1 MFSTLTNVFVFLESK
16 HGVKTAIVVADF
28 ADGAACYDDIRRSLE
43 SKDVGV
49 LVNNVGVIPEYP
61 MYLTEVNPLDY
72 LTDSVE
78 RYFA

>member
-1 MFSTLTNVFVFLESK
+1 MFSTLPNVFVFLESK

-61 MYLTEVNPLDY
+61 MYLTEVNPLDHLIDY
-72 LTDSVE
+72 VE